1 MGGNNKEGAKKDAAK
16 VVKGEGFDF
25 GVLKI
30 VAGLLNDTDL
40 PDEPINLVK
49 VKEEKLVADF
59 ILAMESLEEG
69 ITPPKECE
77 DLYGAYVD
85 YVDDQAMVIK
95 FELPEELK
103 PKEEKEEKV
112 VEKKKVPAKKKVASK
127 KKTSAKK
134 KAVAKKKTAA
144 KKVEK
149 KKAAPKK
156 KAPVKKKAV
165 AKKKI
170 VSKKDNIDSFGFR
183 IGSDRA
189 KFMDVLLNASK
200 KKEKGITIKEIK
212 QLSWNKSKKTFGPIC
227 KQLKEKGLVDKNNND
242 KIFLTEKGLKLINK

>member
-40 PDEPINLVK
+40 PDELINLVK

-77 DLYGAYVD
+77 DLYEAYVD

-112 VEKKKVPAKKKVASK
+112 TEKKVEKKKTP
-127 KKTSAKK
+127 AKK
-134 KAVAKKKTAA
+134 KAVVKKKAAA

-156 KAPVKKKAV
+156 KVP
-165 AKKKI
+165 AKKK
-170 VSKKDNIDSFGFR
+170 VS
-183 IGSDRA
+183 A
-189 KFMDVLLNASK
+189 K
-200 KKEKGITIKEIK
+200 KKEVRKNEKRLSNIELMKKFIIGKVGGKKIEAEFIKRYEGKGVKIDFIRKRVEIYKGIAEKE
-212 QLSWNKSKKTFGPIC
+212 LNKK
-227 KQLKEKGLVDKNNND
+227 
-242 KIFLTEKGLKLINK
+242 